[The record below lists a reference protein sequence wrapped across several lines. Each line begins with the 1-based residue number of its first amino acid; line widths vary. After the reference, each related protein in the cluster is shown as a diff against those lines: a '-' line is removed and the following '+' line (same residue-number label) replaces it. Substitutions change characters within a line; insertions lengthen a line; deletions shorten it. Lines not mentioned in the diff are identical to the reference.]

1 MTLQGRSIAKGIGTG
16 ELLITDAPISFL
28 GGVDP
33 RTGIVIDRS
42 HPLAGQSIAGKV
54 LVFPY
59 GKGSTVG
66 SYVLYALMKNNV
78 APAAIINTECETIIA
93 IGAIISEIPTVD
105 RLDGTLP
112 SKGTATVDGSLGTV
126 IIEENLPNN

>member
-93 IGAIISEIPTVD
+93 IGAIISEIPTID
-105 RLDGTLP
+105 RLDGPLP

-126 IIEENLPNN
+126 TIEENLLNN

>member
-112 SKGTATVDGSLGTV
+112 SEGIVTVDGSLGTV
-126 IIEENLPNN
+126 TIEENLPNN